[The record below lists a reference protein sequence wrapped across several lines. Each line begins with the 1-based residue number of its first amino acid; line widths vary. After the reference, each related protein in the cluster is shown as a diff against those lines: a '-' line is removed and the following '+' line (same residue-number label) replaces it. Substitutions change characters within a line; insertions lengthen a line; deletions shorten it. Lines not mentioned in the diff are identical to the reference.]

1 MLFKEQLS
9 TVWSAPNYIYRMGNL
24 ASIMEVNEHYKK
36 SFNVFTESP
45 ENLARGIG
53 AMMDSKPIKN
63 ES

>member
-1 MLFKEQLS
+1 
-9 TVWSAPNYIYRMGNL
+9 MGNL
-24 ASIMEVNEHYKK
+24 ASIMEVNENFEK
-36 SFNVFTESP
+36 SFNIFSESP

>member
-1 MLFKEQLS
+1 MLFKDQLS

-24 ASIMEVNEHYKK
+24 ASIMEVNEYYEK
-36 SFNVFTESP
+36 SFNVFSESP

-63 ES
+63 